1 MGKGNG
7 TYKIGPGTALLHFD
21 DQGGQP
27 GGHVRLISYTM
38 KEQFTITAK
47 TLGFT
52 TTVVTDSASR
62 ATPDKCGVAADGTLS
77 PDDKVVWSTK
87 VHGYRTDGTLDCN
100 GSLCGTFGAPPSGKS
115 EVHIGPGPV
124 TFLPF
129 VFAAD
134 GKTFTMNEVFVS
146 KTDMPKQ
153 TAHLSLSGREL
164 RRTCAPT
171 PAPVACR

>member
-115 EVHIGPGPV
+115 ELHIGPSEV
-124 TFLPF
+124 QFRPF
-129 VFAAD
+129 EMSKD
-134 GKTFTMNEVFVS
+134 LKTFSMPYTFAS
-146 KTDMPKQ
+146 KTKSPQQ
-153 TAHLSLSGREL
+153 TAYVAVSGREVK
-164 RRTCAPT
+164 RTCV
-171 PAPVACR
+171 PAPKQCP